1 MAARQM
7 RVSFFLVAI
16 MLTQLIAPFASSNSS
31 QPGIVI
37 ETDAELDLLS
47 QLGINPTKS
56 HAEGWYNVE
65 EGVGTIGLLYRDA
78 TVTSVEDWLERTN
91 ENVLS
96 GYYILTHAYPV
107 PTEWE
112 GELNEAGID
121 CFSFIPVNGFHCEL
135 NKHSTEQ
142 LSSLGV
148 EGIVKLDPTDKMS
161 RGLARILTGDLSS
174 TSELFYQ
181 QDMVPVNLL
190 LSGKTLPE
198 EIHTMNEIEITYHVG
213 RFATVYIQPSSSAIS
228 WLANQ
233 NEIEWLEEEFWYT
246 HTNDEADA
254 VLKAPDLWSQAT
266 MSGINSSWN
275 YVDGTGIIV
284 AVADSGLDSGTN
296 DSTMHPDFRDHIVD
310 IVSLPMTAGWATTC
324 GSPANDGAED
334 IDGHGTHVAGSVL
347 GDGTDSSGNIKGMA
361 PEARLYFQSVGSY
374 CANNPVG
381 ERNTLLGIPTNKTDL
396 FRYAAENGS
405 RIHTNSWGSTCLGTC
420 YSEYTTGS
428 MQADIAARNYRNMT
442 ILFSA
447 GNSGTDANSNGE
459 VDFDSLGNPA
469 TAKNVFTV
477 GASENNRPTITN
489 QWGSMFSP
497 NPFPAN
503 PIKNDKAADNISG
516 MSAFSSRGPVD
527 DGRIK
532 PDIVAP
538 GSFILSTKSRS
549 AGACGWG
556 AYNTSY
562 CYMGGTSMSTPL
574 TAGATA
580 LLLEHLID
588 NRGHQD
594 PSSALVKAIFAA
606 SAHDMM
612 GQYSDVTNGAGETA
626 PNNHEGWGLVD
637 LRNALNATFIENESV
652 STSGNRGWSF
662 NIPAS
667 APDLNIVLSW
677 TDPEST
683 TVAST
688 NLVNDLD
695 LAVKDPS
702 GTWTELSNNL
712 DNLRGLK
719 FANPAQG
726 TWEVHVNGTNVPRGP
741 QFFALALNQETTLV
755 NLTED
760 EDLDGVIDDDDDC
773 VSTYGT
779 STVDRTGCPD
789 SDGDGYSNPDG
800 AWTVNDGADAFPS
813 ESTQWADQDFDGYGD
828 NAAGFQPDACVVV
841 LGNSTADRFGCLD
854 DDGDGYS
861 NTDPTGINGP
871 VWTVADG
878 ADACNSVKAYSNL
891 DRNGCPDEDGD
902 GASDP
907 DPTGINGSV
916 WTVTDGAD
924 AFLGDSTQWSDGDG
938 DGYGD
943 NPPPATDGD
952 ACNTTHGT
960 SYHDRFGCPDS
971 DTDGYS
977 DPDPTGINGSVWTV
991 ADGADAFPNE
1001 PSQWADQDGDGYGD
1015 NASGVDA
1022 DNCPTTF
1029 GTSTELGNLGCSD
1042 LDNDGY
1048 ADSDDAFPTD
1058 STQWNDTDSDGYGD
1072 ESTGTNPDA
1081 CPTVA
1086 GTSTIDRYGC
1096 PDTDADGASDEDLT
1110 GTNGPV
1116 WTIADGADILPN
1128 DASQWNDTDDDGYGD
1143 NPSGTDG
1150 DACPSQFGTSMVDR
1164 NGCPDSDSDGIS
1176 DPDAT
1181 WTEFHGADAFPSD
1194 PTQSADT
1201 DGDGYGD
1208 NASGTNPDG
1217 CPTQYGDSTIDRIGC
1232 PDSDGDGIS
1241 DADGLWNVS
1250 QGADAFRYDATQSAD
1265 SDGDGYGDNASGN
1278 YPDAC
1283 PSEFGDS
1290 WQNST
1295 LGCPDT
1301 DQDGWAD
1308 IQDTHP
1314 DDMTQWS
1321 DIDGDGYGDNPGG
1334 TTPDACPGDDGNST
1348 KGNRYG
1354 CVDSDGDGWDDIID
1368 ELPGVKHQWLDQDA
1382 DGYGDNATGPQPD
1395 SCPGVPGTSTV
1406 DRYGCVDGDGD
1417 GISDENDAFPTDATR
1432 SSDTDGDGFDD
1443 LEDGCMLNAGN
1454 STIDRFGCTDS
1465 DGDGYS
1471 DGDTQWTTVNGSD
1484 AFPNEATQHA
1494 DQDGDGYGDNVVG
1507 FEADDCP
1514 TTPGT
1519 SFRDVFGCADEDVDG
1534 MSDASDAF
1542 LGEPTQ
1548 WSDSDGDGYGDEE
1561 NGTQGDACPSV
1572 AGTSTNDVYGCV
1584 DSDGDGYSDIND
1596 VWPSD
1601 STQWYDDDMDGFGD
1615 ESSGTA
1621 PDQCPD
1627 EYGTAF
1633 RGSLIGCPDTDGD
1646 GYADDDD
1653 AFPLHDS
1660 QHLDSD
1666 GDGWGDNQTSGAHKP
1681 DHWPNDQNKNAG
1693 EASIECGPTSISID
1707 AVTGSEFLFNCA
1719 VTTSMSDGFTVHIE
1733 WQSSTSILAETS
1745 SQMMIFTSETGN
1757 TQSKIFSGTALA
1769 EGNYDLVLTVNEPGA
1784 EIPTDTATIRLNVY
1798 NSSKSS
1804 GGDDSFE
1811 WQNVFEMPVF
1821 QIGAAAVLLTFL
1833 FGMLIIRG
1841 KSRRIKDDD
1850 ERKAQAAQ
1858 VLYNRMMADRDVVQR
1873 RRVELGYDATPPPP
1887 GAN

>member
-1 MAARQM
+1 MAARRM
-7 RVSFFLVAI
+7 RVSMFLVAI
-16 MLTQLIAPFASSNSS
+16 MLTQLIAPLASSNSS
-31 QPGIVI
+31 QPVI
-37 ETDAELDLLS
+37 EIKTDAELKLLS
-47 QLGINPTKS
+47 QLGIYPTKS
-56 HAEGWYNVE
+56 HAEGWYNSE
-65 EGVGTIGLLYRDA
+65 EGAGTIGLLYRDA
-78 TVTSVEDWLERTN
+78 TVTPVEDWPERAD

-96 GYYILTHAYPV
+96 GYYILTHTYPV
-107 PTEWE
+107 PTDWE
-112 GELNEAGID
+112 GELNDAGID
-121 CFSFIPVNGFHCEL
+121 CFSFLPVNGFHCEL
-135 NKHSTEQ
+135 NKHSTNE
-142 LSSLGV
+142 LDSLGV

-161 RGLARILTGDLSS
+161 RGLARILTSDLSS
-174 TSELFYQ
+174 TTDLFYQ

-198 EIHTMNEIEITYHVG
+198 EIYSMNEIEITYHVG
-213 RFATVYIQPSSSAIS
+213 RFAKLYTQPSSSVIS

-233 NEIEWLEEEFWYT
+233 DEIEWLEEEFWYT
-246 HTNDEADA
+246 HTNDEADV

-266 MSGINSSWN
+266 MNGINSSWD

-310 IVSLPMTAGWATTC
+310 IVSLPMTPWWASTC

-374 CANNPVG
+374 CANNPPG

-396 FRYAAENGS
+396 FRFAAENGS
-405 RIHTNSWGSTCLGTC
+405 RVHTNSWGNTCSPSAPC
-420 YSEYTTGS
+420 YSEYTMGS
-428 MQADIAARNYRNMT
+428 LQADIAAREYTNMT

-447 GNSGTDANSNGE
+447 GNSGADANLNGE

-477 GASENNRPTITN
+477 GASENNRPN
-489 QWGSMFSP
+489 LNYVWGSSYGSP
-497 NPFPAN
+497 IN
-503 PIKNDKAADNISG
+503 NDLRADNISG
-516 MSAFSSRGPVD
+516 MAPFSSRGPVD
-527 DGRIK
+527 DGRLK
-532 PDIVAP
+532 PDISAP
-538 GSFILSTKSRS
+538 GTFILSTKSRS
-549 AGACGWG
+549 TSSVGWLG
-556 AYNTSY
+556 YNTSY
-562 CYMGGTSMSTPL
+562 TYMGGTSMSTPL

-594 PSSALVKAIFAA
+594 PSSALIKAIFAT

-612 GQYSDVTNGAGETA
+612 GQYNDVTNGAGETA

-652 STSGNRGWSF
+652 STSETRGWSF
-662 NIPAS
+662 NIPNS

-760 EDLDGVIDDDDDC
+760 ADLDGVEDDDDDC
-773 VSTYGT
+773 PNTYGT
-779 STVDRTGCPD
+779 STNDREGCPD
-789 SDGDGYSNPDG
+789 SDGDGYSNPDTT
-800 AWTVNDGADAFPS
+800 WTVNNGADAFPS

-828 NAAGFQPDACVVV
+828 NAAGLEADACVDI
-841 LGNSTADRFGCLD
+841 LGNSTTDRFGCLD

-861 NTDPTGINGP
+861 NNDVTWLVSN
-871 VWTVADG
+871 G
-878 ADACNSVKAYSNL
+878 ADACNSVKAYSNI

-907 DPTGINGSV
+907 DPTGINGSI

-924 AFLGDSTQWSDGDG
+924 AYLGDATQWSDQDG

-943 NPPPATDGD
+943 NPPPATEGD
-952 ACNTTHGT
+952 ACNTTVGT
-960 SYHDRFGCPDS
+960 SYQDRFGCEDA
-971 DTDGYS
+971 DGDGYS
-977 DPDPTGINGSVWTV
+977 DGDATWTT
-991 ADGADAFPNE
+991 AQGADAFPNE
-1001 PSQWADQDGDGYGD
+1001 PSQWSDQDGDGYGD
-1015 NASGVDA
+1015 NASGVNA

-1042 LDNDGY
+1042 MDSDGY

-1058 STQWNDTDSDGYGD
+1058 STQWNDADGDGYGD
-1072 ESTGTNPDA
+1072 ESTGNNPDA

-1086 GTSTIDRYGC
+1086 GTSTLDRFGC
-1096 PDTDADGASDEDLT
+1096 PDSDSDGASDEDLS

-1116 WTIADGADILPN
+1116 WTITDGADILPN
-1128 DASQWNDTDDDGYGD
+1128 DASQWEDTDGDGFGD
-1143 NPSGTDG
+1143 NPSGTNG
-1150 DACPSQFGTSMVDR
+1150 DACPTQSGTSNVDR
-1164 NGCPDSDSDGIS
+1164 NGCADADGDGVS
-1176 DPDAT
+1176 DPDAS
-1181 WTEFHGADAFPSD
+1181 WTVLHGADAFEND

-1208 NASGTNPDG
+1208 NASGTNPDD
-1217 CPTQYGDSTIDRIGC
+1217 CPTQFGDSTIDRIGC
-1232 PDSDGDGIS
+1232 PDSDGDGLS

-1250 QGADAFRYDATQSAD
+1250 QGADAFRYDATQSED
-1265 SDGDGYGDNASGN
+1265 QDGDGYGDNASGN

-1283 PSEFGDS
+1283 PTESGDS
-1290 WQNST
+1290 WQNGT
-1295 LGCPDT
+1295 LGCPDS
-1301 DQDGWAD
+1301 DNDGWANS
-1308 IQDTHP
+1308 QDTHP
-1314 DDMTQWS
+1314 NDMTQWS
-1321 DIDGDGYGDNPGG
+1321 DSDGDGYGDNPGG
-1334 TTPDACPGDDGNST
+1334 TTPDACPETNGNST
-1348 KGNRYG
+1348 LGNRYG
-1354 CVDSDGDGWDDIID
+1354 CLDSDGDGWDDVID
-1368 ELPGVKHQWLDQDA
+1368 ELPNVKHQWLDQDA
-1382 DGYGDNATGPQPD
+1382 DGYGDNATGPEPD
-1395 SCPGVPGTSTV
+1395 ACPGVPGTSTI

-1417 GISDENDAFPTDATR
+1417 GISDDNDAFPTDPTR
-1432 SSDTDGDGFDD
+1432 ASDADGDGYDD
-1443 LEDGCMLNAGN
+1443 LEDGCMLIAGN
-1454 STIDRFGCTDS
+1454 STQDRLGCTDA

-1471 DGDTQWTTVNGSD
+1471 DGDAQWTLINGSD
-1484 AFPNEATQHA
+1484 AFPYEATQHA
-1494 DQDGDGYGDNVVG
+1494 DQDGDGFGDNPSG
-1507 FEADDCP
+1507 FEGDDCP
-1514 TTPGT
+1514 TTSGT
-1519 SFRDVFGCADEDVDG
+1519 SFRDVFGCDDEDVDG
-1534 MSDASDAF
+1534 MSDTSDAF
-1542 LGEPTQ
+1542 LGDASQ
-1548 WSDSDGDGYGDEE
+1548 WNDTDSDGYGDEF
-1561 NGTQGDACPSV
+1561 NGTEGDACPQE

-1584 DSDGDGYSDIND
+1584 DSDGDGYSDLND
-1596 VWPSD
+1596 VWPND

-1615 ESSGTA
+1615 ENSGTD

-1633 RGSLIGCPDTDGD
+1633 RGTLIGCPDTDGD
-1646 GYADDDD
+1646 GYADDED
-1653 AFPLHDS
+1653 AFPFHDS

-1666 GDGWGDNQTSGAHKP
+1666 GDGWGDNETSGAHKP
-1681 DHWPNDQNKNAG
+1681 DHWPNDPTRNAG
-1693 EASIECGPTSISID
+1693 EASLTCLPSKLSTD
-1707 AVTGSEFLFNCA
+1707 TVTGGSIQFSCS
-1719 VTTSMSDGFTVHIE
+1719 VSTSMGDGFTVRVD
-1733 WQSSTSILAETS
+1733 WQSSTNIQVETGS
-1745 SQMMIFTSETGN
+1745 HTMIFSSASGN
-1757 TQSKIFSGTALA
+1757 TQSKIFTGTAA
-1769 EGNYDLVLTVNEPGA
+1769 SEGNFNLVVSVTEPGA
-1784 EIPTDTATIRLNVY
+1784 EIPMDTYTIRLNVY

-1804 GGDDSFE
+1804 GNDDTFE
-1811 WQNVFEMPVF
+1811 WENVFEMPLF
-1821 QIGAAAVLLTFL
+1821 QAGAAGILLTFL

-1841 KSRRIKDDD
+1841 KSRRLKDND

-1858 VLYNRMMADRDVVQR
+1858 VLYNRMMSDRDVVQR
-1873 RRVELGYDATPPPP
+1873 RRVELGYDAVPPPP
-1887 GAN
+1887 GLN

>member
-1 MAARQM
+1 MATRRM
-7 RVSFFLVAI
+7 RVSFFLVTI
-16 MLTQLIAPFASSNSS
+16 MLTQLIAPLASSDSS
-31 QPGIVI
+31 QPGIIVD
-37 ETDAELDLLS
+37 TDAELDILS

-56 HAEGWYNVE
+56 HAEGWYNAE

-78 TVTSVEDWLERTN
+78 TVTPVEDWPERAN

-96 GYYILTHAYPV
+96 GYYILTHTYPV

-112 GELNEAGID
+112 GELKEAGID
-121 CFSFIPVNGFHCEL
+121 CFSFLPVNGFHCEL
-135 NKHSTEQ
+135 NKHSTKQ
-142 LSSLGV
+142 LDSLGV

-198 EIHTMNEIEITYHVG
+198 EIHSMNDIEITYHVG
-213 RFATVYIQPSSSAIS
+213 RFATVYVQPSSSAIS
-228 WLANQ
+228 WLASQ

-254 VLKAPDLWSQAT
+254 VLKAPDLWSQAI
-266 MSGINSSWN
+266 MSGINSSWD

-284 AVADSGLDSGTN
+284 AVSDSGLDSGTN

-310 IVSLPMTAGWATTC
+310 IVSLPMTSGWATAC

-334 IDGHGTHVAGSVL
+334 INGHGTHVAGSVL
-347 GDGTDSSGNIKGMA
+347 GDGTDSSGSIKGMA
-361 PEARLYFQSVGSY
+361 PEARLYFQSVGSW

-381 ERNTLLGIPTNKTDL
+381 EQNTLLGIPTNKTDL
-396 FRYAAENGS
+396 FRFAAENGS
-405 RIHTNSWGSTCLGTC
+405 RVHTNSWGSNCSGTC
-420 YSEYTTGS
+420 FSEYTIGS
-428 MQADIAARNYRNMT
+428 LQADIAAREYANMT

-477 GASENNRPTITN
+477 GASENNRPTITSK
-489 QWGSMFSP
+489 WGTMFSP

-503 PIKNDKAADNISG
+503 PIKDDKAADNISG
-516 MSAFSSRGPVD
+516 MTGFSSRGPVD

-532 PDIVAP
+532 PDIAAP

-556 AYNTSY
+556 THSANY

-594 PSSALVKAIFAA
+594 PSSALVKAIFAT

-662 NIPAS
+662 NIPNS

-719 FANPAQG
+719 FSNPAQG

-779 STVDRTGCPD
+779 STIDRAGCPD

-800 AWTVNDGADAFPS
+800 VWLVSNGADAFPS

-828 NAAGFQPDACVVV
+828 NGIGFQPDACISI
-841 LGNSTADRFGCLD
+841 LGNSTLDRFGCLD
-854 DDGDGYS
+854 GDGDGYS
-861 NTDPTGINGP
+861 NNDG
-871 VWTVADG
+871 VWLVSNG
-878 ADACNSVKAYSNL
+878 ADACNTVKAFSSR

-902 GASDP
+902 GSSDP

-916 WTVTDGAD
+916 WTIANGAD
-924 AFLGDSTQWSDGDG
+924 AFLGDSTQWADSDG

-943 NPPPATDGD
+943 EPEPATQGD
-952 ACNTTHGT
+952 SCVAFAGT
-960 SYHDRFGCPDS
+960 SFEDRFGCLDS
-971 DTDGYS
+971 DSDGYS
-977 DPDPTGINGSVWTV
+977 DGDMTWTT
-991 ADGADAFPNE
+991 AEGADAFPLE

-1015 NASGVDA
+1015 NSTGLNA

-1042 LDNDGY
+1042 LDNDGF
-1048 ADSDDAFPTD
+1048 ADGDDAFPND
-1058 STQWNDTDSDGYGD
+1058 STQWADADGDGFGD
-1072 ESTGTNPDA
+1072 EPTGTNPDH
-1081 CPTVA
+1081 CPTVS
-1086 GTSTIDRYGC
+1086 GTSVTDRFGC
-1096 PDTDADGASDEDLT
+1096 PDSDNDGTSDEDLL
-1110 GTNGPV
+1110 GTNGPI

-1128 DASQWNDTDDDGYGD
+1128 DASQQADFDLDGFGD
-1143 NPSGTDG
+1143 NPSGTNGDG
-1150 DACPSQFGTSMVDR
+1150 CPSVAGTSTADR
-1164 NGCPDSDSDGIS
+1164 NGCLDTDGDGFSDADG
-1176 DPDAT
+1176 T
-1181 WTEFHGADAFPSD
+1181 WSIAQGADAFPTDVSQWADSD
-1194 PTQSADT
+1194 N
-1201 DGDGYGD
+1201 DGFGD
-1208 NASGTNPDG
+1208 NLTGSNPDD
-1217 CPTQYGDSTIDRIGC
+1217 CPTQGGNSTVDRIGC
-1232 PDSDGDGIS
+1232 PDQDGDGIS

-1250 QGADAFRYDATQSAD
+1250 QGADAFRYDKTQWADQDGDGFGDNASGNLPDACPTEFGDSWQNNTFGCLDVDQDGWAD
-1265 SDGDGYGDNASGN
+1265 SQDKQPDDPTQWADVDGDGYGDN
-1278 YPDAC
+1278 
-1283 PSEFGDS
+1283 
-1290 WQNST
+1290 
-1295 LGCPDT
+1295 L
-1301 DQDGWAD
+1301 
-1308 IQDTHP
+1308 
-1314 DDMTQWS
+1314 
-1321 DIDGDGYGDNPGG
+1321 GG
-1334 TTPDACPGDDGNST
+1334 TTPDACPGTIGNST
-1348 KGNRYG
+1348 QGNRYG
-1354 CVDSDGDGWDDIID
+1354 CVDSDGDGWDDTID
-1368 ELPGVKHQWLDQDA
+1368 ELPALKYQWLDQDA
-1382 DGYGDNATGPQPD
+1382 DGFGDNATGPQPD
-1395 SCPGVPGTSTV
+1395 ACPGIPGTSTV
-1406 DRYGCVDGDGD
+1406 DRYGCLDSDSDGISDDNDAFPSDPARSSDVDGDGY
-1417 GISDENDAFPTDATR
+1417 
-1432 SSDTDGDGFDD
+1432 DD
-1443 LEDGCMLNAGN
+1443 LEDGCMLIAGN
-1454 STIDRFGCTDS
+1454 STFDRFGCLDS

-1471 DGDTQWTTVNGSD
+1471 DTDAQWNMSDGSD
-1484 AFPNEATQHA
+1484 AFPFEATQNA
-1494 DQDGDGYGDNVVG
+1494 DQDNDGFGDNPTG

-1514 TTPGT
+1514 TTQGS
-1519 SFRDVFGCADEDVDG
+1519 SFRDSFGCADEDNDG
-1534 MSDASDAF
+1534 MSDLNDDF
-1542 LGEPTQ
+1542 LGESTQ
-1548 WSDSDGDGYGDEE
+1548 WTDTDSDGFGDEV
-1561 NGTQGDACPSV
+1561 NGTQGDFCPLE
-1572 AGTSTNDVYGCV
+1572 AGTSTNDVFGCIDT
-1584 DSDGDGYSDIND
+1584 DSDGYSDIND
-1596 VWPSD
+1596 VWPND
-1601 STQWYDDDMDGFGD
+1601 ATQWYDDDMDGFGD
-1615 ESSGTA
+1615 ENSGTA

-1627 EYGTAF
+1627 EYGTA
-1633 RGSLIGCPDTDGD
+1633 SLGTLQGCPDTDGD
-1646 GYADDDD
+1646 GYADSED

-1660 QHLDSD
+1660 QYQDTD
-1666 GDGWGDNQTSGAHKP
+1666 GDGWGDNETSGAHKP
-1681 DHWPNDQNKNAG
+1681 DHWPNDPSRNAG
-1693 EASIECGPTSISID
+1693 EATLECLPDRISRD
-1707 AVTGSEFLFNCA
+1707 SVTGADFQFTCT
-1719 VTTSMSDGFTVHIE
+1719 VTTSMSDGFTARIDL
-1733 WQSSTSILAETS
+1733 QSSTNFYAETS
-1745 SQMMIFTSETGN
+1745 SQLMVFNTGSGPFQQKIFTGQALSEGSFT
-1757 TQSKIFSGTALA
+1757 
-1769 EGNYDLVLTVNEPGA
+1769 LVLTVTEPGA
-1784 EIPTDTATIRLNVY
+1784 DLPMDTASIRLNVY
-1798 NSSKSS
+1798 NSSVSS
-1804 GGDDSFE
+1804 DVEDEFGWDTILDSTI
-1811 WQNVFEMPVF
+1811 F
-1821 QIGAAAVLLTFL
+1821 QIFAAMIVFVFL

-1841 KSRRIKDDD
+1841 KARQVKDD
-1850 ERKAQAAQ
+1850 EQRKTQAAQ
-1858 VLYNRMMADRDVVQR
+1858 VLYNRMMSDQDVVQQ
-1873 RRVELGYDATPPPP
+1873 RRVELGYDATPLPPEVK
-1887 GAN
+1887 

>member
-1 MAARQM
+1 MATRRM
-7 RVSFFLVAI
+7 RVSFFLVTI
-16 MLTQLIAPFASSNSS
+16 MLTQLIAPLASSNSS
-31 QPGIVI
+31 QPGIIVD
-37 ETDAELDLLS
+37 TDAELDILS

-56 HAEGWYNVE
+56 HAEGWYNAE

-78 TVTSVEDWLERTN
+78 TVTPVEDWPERAN

-96 GYYILTHAYPV
+96 GYYILTHTYPV

-112 GELNEAGID
+112 GELKEAGID
-121 CFSFIPVNGFHCEL
+121 CFSFLPVNGFHCEL
-135 NKHSTEQ
+135 NKHSTKQ
-142 LSSLGV
+142 LDSLGV

-198 EIHTMNEIEITYHVG
+198 EIHSMNDIEITYHVG
-213 RFATVYIQPSSSAIS
+213 RFATVYVQPSSSAIS
-228 WLANQ
+228 WLASQ

-254 VLKAPDLWSQAT
+254 VLKAPDLWSQAI
-266 MSGINSSWN
+266 MSGINSSWD

-284 AVADSGLDSGTN
+284 AVSDSGLDSGTN

-310 IVSLPMTAGWATTC
+310 IVSLPMTSGWATAC

-334 IDGHGTHVAGSVL
+334 INGHGTHVAGSVL
-347 GDGTDSSGNIKGMA
+347 GDGTDSSGSIKGMA
-361 PEARLYFQSVGSY
+361 PEARLYFQSVGSW

-381 ERNTLLGIPTNKTDL
+381 EQNTLLGIPTNKTDL
-396 FRYAAENGS
+396 FRFAAENGS
-405 RIHTNSWGSTCLGTC
+405 RVHTNSWGSNCSGTC
-420 YSEYTTGS
+420 FSEYTIGS
-428 MQADIAARNYRNMT
+428 LQADIAAREYANMT

-477 GASENNRPTITN
+477 GASENNRPTITSK
-489 QWGSMFSP
+489 WGTMFSP

-503 PIKNDKAADNISG
+503 PIKDDKAADNISG
-516 MSAFSSRGPVD
+516 MTGFSSRGPVD

-532 PDIVAP
+532 PDIAAP

-556 AYNTSY
+556 THSANY

-594 PSSALVKAIFAA
+594 PSSALVKAIFAT

-662 NIPAS
+662 NIPNS

-719 FANPAQG
+719 FSNPAQG

-779 STVDRTGCPD
+779 STIDRAGCPD

-800 AWTVNDGADAFPS
+800 VWLVSNGADAFPS

-828 NAAGFQPDACVVV
+828 NGIGFQPDACISI
-841 LGNSTADRFGCLD
+841 LGNSTLDRFGCLD
-854 DDGDGYS
+854 GDGDGYS
-861 NTDPTGINGP
+861 NNDG
-871 VWTVADG
+871 VWLVSNG
-878 ADACNSVKAYSNL
+878 ADACNTVKAFSSR

-902 GASDP
+902 GSSDP

-916 WTVTDGAD
+916 WTIANGAD
-924 AFLGDSTQWSDGDG
+924 AFLGDSTQWADSDG

-943 NPPPATDGD
+943 EPEPATQGD
-952 ACNTTHGT
+952 SCVAFAGT
-960 SYHDRFGCPDS
+960 SFEDRFGCLDS
-971 DTDGYS
+971 DSDGYS
-977 DPDPTGINGSVWTV
+977 DGDMTWTT
-991 ADGADAFPNE
+991 AEGADAFPLE

-1015 NASGVDA
+1015 NSTGSNA

-1042 LDNDGY
+1042 LDNDGF
-1048 ADSDDAFPTD
+1048 ADGDDAFPND
-1058 STQWNDTDSDGYGD
+1058 STQWADADGDGFGD
-1072 ESTGTNPDA
+1072 EPTGTNPDH
-1081 CPTVA
+1081 CPTVS
-1086 GTSTIDRYGC
+1086 GTSVTDRFGC
-1096 PDTDADGASDEDLT
+1096 PDSDNDGTSDEDLL
-1110 GTNGPV
+1110 GTNGPI

-1128 DASQWNDTDDDGYGD
+1128 DASQQADFDLDGFGD
-1143 NPSGTDG
+1143 NPSGTNGDG
-1150 DACPSQFGTSMVDR
+1150 CPSVAGTSTADR
-1164 NGCPDSDSDGIS
+1164 NGCLDTDGDGFSDADG
-1176 DPDAT
+1176 T
-1181 WTEFHGADAFPSD
+1181 WSIAQGADAFPTDVSQWADSD
-1194 PTQSADT
+1194 N
-1201 DGDGYGD
+1201 DGFGD
-1208 NASGTNPDG
+1208 NLTGSNPDD
-1217 CPTQYGDSTIDRIGC
+1217 CPTQGGNSTVDRIGC
-1232 PDSDGDGIS
+1232 PDQDGDGIS

-1250 QGADAFRYDATQSAD
+1250 QGADAFRYDKTQWADQDGDGFGDNASGNLPDACPTEFGDSWQNNTFGCLDVDQDGWAD
-1265 SDGDGYGDNASGN
+1265 SQDKQPDDPTQWADVDGDGYGDN
-1278 YPDAC
+1278 
-1283 PSEFGDS
+1283 
-1290 WQNST
+1290 
-1295 LGCPDT
+1295 L
-1301 DQDGWAD
+1301 
-1308 IQDTHP
+1308 
-1314 DDMTQWS
+1314 
-1321 DIDGDGYGDNPGG
+1321 GG
-1334 TTPDACPGDDGNST
+1334 TTPDACPGTIGNST
-1348 KGNRYG
+1348 QGNRYG
-1354 CVDSDGDGWDDIID
+1354 CVDSDGDGWDDTID
-1368 ELPGVKHQWLDQDA
+1368 ELPALKYQWLDQDA
-1382 DGYGDNATGPQPD
+1382 DGFGDNATGPQPD
-1395 SCPGVPGTSTV
+1395 ACPGIPGTSTV
-1406 DRYGCVDGDGD
+1406 DRYGCLDSDSDGISDDNDAFPSDPARSSDVDGDGY
-1417 GISDENDAFPTDATR
+1417 
-1432 SSDTDGDGFDD
+1432 DD
-1443 LEDGCMLNAGN
+1443 LEDGCMLIAGN
-1454 STIDRFGCTDS
+1454 STFDRFGCLDS

-1471 DGDTQWTTVNGSD
+1471 DTDAQWNMSDGSD
-1484 AFPNEATQHA
+1484 AFPFEATQNA
-1494 DQDGDGYGDNVVG
+1494 DQDNDGFGDNPTG

-1514 TTPGT
+1514 TTQGS
-1519 SFRDVFGCADEDVDG
+1519 SFRDSFGCADEDNDG
-1534 MSDASDAF
+1534 MSDLNDDF
-1542 LGEPTQ
+1542 LGESTQ
-1548 WSDSDGDGYGDEE
+1548 WTDTDSDGFGDEV
-1561 NGTQGDACPSV
+1561 NGTQGDFCPLE
-1572 AGTSTNDVYGCV
+1572 AGTSTNDVFGCIDT
-1584 DSDGDGYSDIND
+1584 DSDGYSDIND
-1596 VWPSD
+1596 VWPND
-1601 STQWYDDDMDGFGD
+1601 ATQWYDDDMDGFGD
-1615 ESSGTA
+1615 ENSGTA

-1627 EYGTAF
+1627 EYGTA
-1633 RGSLIGCPDTDGD
+1633 SLGTLQGCPDTDGD
-1646 GYADDDD
+1646 GYADSED

-1660 QHLDSD
+1660 QYQDTD
-1666 GDGWGDNQTSGAHKP
+1666 GDGWGDNETSGAHKP
-1681 DHWPNDQNKNAG
+1681 DHWPNDPSRNAG
-1693 EASIECGPTSISID
+1693 EATLECLPDRISRD
-1707 AVTGSEFLFNCA
+1707 SVTGADFQFTCT
-1719 VTTSMSDGFTVHIE
+1719 VTTSMSDGFTARIDL
-1733 WQSSTSILAETS
+1733 QSSTNFYAETS
-1745 SQMMIFTSETGN
+1745 SQLMVFNTGSGPFQQKIFTGQALSEGSFT
-1757 TQSKIFSGTALA
+1757 
-1769 EGNYDLVLTVNEPGA
+1769 LVLTVTEPGA
-1784 EIPTDTATIRLNVY
+1784 DLPMDTASIRLNVY
-1798 NSSKSS
+1798 NSSVSS
-1804 GGDDSFE
+1804 DVEDEFGWDTILDSTI
-1811 WQNVFEMPVF
+1811 F
-1821 QIGAAAVLLTFL
+1821 QIFAAMIVFVFL

-1841 KSRRIKDDD
+1841 KARQVKDD
-1850 ERKAQAAQ
+1850 EQRKTQAAQ
-1858 VLYNRMMADRDVVQR
+1858 VLYNRMMSDQDVVQQ
-1873 RRVELGYDATPPPP
+1873 RRVELGYDATPLPPEVK
-1887 GAN
+1887 

>member
-1 MAARQM
+1 MATRRM
-7 RVSFFLVAI
+7 RVSFFLVTI
-16 MLTQLIAPFASSNSS
+16 MLTQLIAPLASSNSS
-31 QPGIVI
+31 QPGIIVD
-37 ETDAELDLLS
+37 TDAELDILS

-56 HAEGWYNVE
+56 HAEGWYNAE

-78 TVTSVEDWLERTN
+78 TVTPVEDWPERAN

-96 GYYILTHAYPV
+96 GYYILTHTYPV

-112 GELNEAGID
+112 GELKEAGID
-121 CFSFIPVNGFHCEL
+121 CFSFLPVNGFHCEL
-135 NKHSTEQ
+135 NKHSTKQ
-142 LSSLGV
+142 LDSLGV

-198 EIHTMNEIEITYHVG
+198 EIHSMNDIEITYHVG
-213 RFATVYIQPSSSAIS
+213 RFATVYVQPSSSAIS
-228 WLANQ
+228 WLASQ

-254 VLKAPDLWSQAT
+254 VLKAPDLWSQAI
-266 MSGINSSWN
+266 MSGINSSWD

-284 AVADSGLDSGTN
+284 AVSDSGLDSGTN

-310 IVSLPMTAGWATTC
+310 IVSLPMTSGWATAC

-334 IDGHGTHVAGSVL
+334 INGHGTHVAGSVL
-347 GDGTDSSGNIKGMA
+347 GDGTDSSGSIKGMA
-361 PEARLYFQSVGSY
+361 PEARLYFQSVGSW

-381 ERNTLLGIPTNKTDL
+381 EQNTLLGIPTNKTDL
-396 FRYAAENGS
+396 FRFAAENGS
-405 RIHTNSWGSTCLGTC
+405 RVHTNSWGSNCSGTC
-420 YSEYTTGS
+420 FSEYTIGS
-428 MQADIAARNYRNMT
+428 LQADIAAREYANMT

-477 GASENNRPTITN
+477 GASENNRPTITSK
-489 QWGSMFSP
+489 WGTMFSP

-503 PIKNDKAADNISG
+503 PIKDDKAADNISG
-516 MSAFSSRGPVD
+516 MTGFSSRGPVD

-532 PDIVAP
+532 PDIAAP

-556 AYNTSY
+556 THSANY

-594 PSSALVKAIFAA
+594 PSSALVKAIFAT

-662 NIPAS
+662 NIPNS

-719 FANPAQG
+719 FSNPAQG

-779 STVDRTGCPD
+779 STIDRAGCPD

-800 AWTVNDGADAFPS
+800 VWLVSNGADAFPS

-828 NAAGFQPDACVVV
+828 NGIGFQPDACISI
-841 LGNSTADRFGCLD
+841 LGNSTLDRFGCLD
-854 DDGDGYS
+854 GDGDGYS
-861 NTDPTGINGP
+861 NNDG
-871 VWTVADG
+871 VWLVSNG
-878 ADACNSVKAYSNL
+878 ADACNTVKAFSSR

-902 GASDP
+902 GSSDP

-916 WTVTDGAD
+916 WTIANGAD
-924 AFLGDSTQWSDGDG
+924 AFLGDSTQWADSDG

-943 NPPPATDGD
+943 EPEPATQGD
-952 ACNTTHGT
+952 SCVAFAGT
-960 SYHDRFGCPDS
+960 SFEDRFGCLDS
-971 DTDGYS
+971 DSDGYS
-977 DPDPTGINGSVWTV
+977 DGDMTWTT
-991 ADGADAFPNE
+991 AEGADAFPLE

-1015 NASGVDA
+1015 NSTGLNA

-1042 LDNDGY
+1042 LDNDGF
-1048 ADSDDAFPTD
+1048 ADGDDAFPND
-1058 STQWNDTDSDGYGD
+1058 STQWADADGDGFGD
-1072 ESTGTNPDA
+1072 EPTGTNPDH
-1081 CPTVA
+1081 CPTVS
-1086 GTSTIDRYGC
+1086 GTSVTDRFGC
-1096 PDTDADGASDEDLT
+1096 PDSDNDGTSDEDLL
-1110 GTNGPV
+1110 GTNGPI

-1128 DASQWNDTDDDGYGD
+1128 DASQQADFDLDGFGD
-1143 NPSGTDG
+1143 NPSGTNGDG
-1150 DACPSQFGTSMVDR
+1150 CPSVAGTSTADR
-1164 NGCPDSDSDGIS
+1164 NGCLDTDGDGFSDADG
-1176 DPDAT
+1176 T
-1181 WTEFHGADAFPSD
+1181 WSIAQGADAFPTDVSQWADSD
-1194 PTQSADT
+1194 N
-1201 DGDGYGD
+1201 DGFGD
-1208 NASGTNPDG
+1208 NLTGSNPDD
-1217 CPTQYGDSTIDRIGC
+1217 CPTQGGNSTVDRIGC
-1232 PDSDGDGIS
+1232 PDQDGDGIS

-1250 QGADAFRYDATQSAD
+1250 QGADAFRYDKTQWADQDGDGFGDNASGNLPDACPTEFGDSWQNNTFGCLDVDQDGWAD
-1265 SDGDGYGDNASGN
+1265 SQDKQPDDPTQWADVDGDGYGDN
-1278 YPDAC
+1278 
-1283 PSEFGDS
+1283 
-1290 WQNST
+1290 
-1295 LGCPDT
+1295 L
-1301 DQDGWAD
+1301 
-1308 IQDTHP
+1308 
-1314 DDMTQWS
+1314 
-1321 DIDGDGYGDNPGG
+1321 GG
-1334 TTPDACPGDDGNST
+1334 TTPDACPGTIGNST
-1348 KGNRYG
+1348 QGNRYG
-1354 CVDSDGDGWDDIID
+1354 CVDSDGDGWDDTID
-1368 ELPGVKHQWLDQDA
+1368 ELPALKYQWLDQDA
-1382 DGYGDNATGPQPD
+1382 DGFGDNATGPQPD
-1395 SCPGVPGTSTV
+1395 ACPGIPGTSTV
-1406 DRYGCVDGDGD
+1406 DRYGCLDSDSDGISDDNDAFPSDPARSSDVDGDGY
-1417 GISDENDAFPTDATR
+1417 
-1432 SSDTDGDGFDD
+1432 DD
-1443 LEDGCMLNAGN
+1443 LEDGCMLIAGN
-1454 STIDRFGCTDS
+1454 STFDRFGCLDS

-1471 DGDTQWTTVNGSD
+1471 DTDAQWNMSDGSD
-1484 AFPNEATQHA
+1484 AFPFEATQNA
-1494 DQDGDGYGDNVVG
+1494 DQDNDGFGDNPTG

-1514 TTPGT
+1514 TTQGS
-1519 SFRDVFGCADEDVDG
+1519 SFRDSFGCADEDNDG
-1534 MSDASDAF
+1534 MSDLNDDF
-1542 LGEPTQ
+1542 LGESTQ
-1548 WSDSDGDGYGDEE
+1548 WTDTDSDGFGDEV
-1561 NGTQGDACPSV
+1561 NGTQGDFCPLE
-1572 AGTSTNDVYGCV
+1572 AGTSTNDVFGCIDT
-1584 DSDGDGYSDIND
+1584 DSDGYSDIND
-1596 VWPSD
+1596 VWPND
-1601 STQWYDDDMDGFGD
+1601 ATQWYDDDMDGFGD
-1615 ESSGTA
+1615 ENSGTA

-1627 EYGTAF
+1627 EYGTA
-1633 RGSLIGCPDTDGD
+1633 SLGTLQGCPDTDGD
-1646 GYADDDD
+1646 GYADSED

-1660 QHLDSD
+1660 QYQDTD
-1666 GDGWGDNQTSGAHKP
+1666 GDGWGDNETSGAHKP
-1681 DHWPNDQNKNAG
+1681 DHWPNDPSRNAG
-1693 EASIECGPTSISID
+1693 EATLECLPDRISRD
-1707 AVTGSEFLFNCA
+1707 SVTGADFQFTCT
-1719 VTTSMSDGFTVHIE
+1719 VTTSMSDGFTARIDL
-1733 WQSSTSILAETS
+1733 QSSTNFYAETS
-1745 SQMMIFTSETGN
+1745 SQLMVFNTGSGPFQQKIFTGQALSEGSFT
-1757 TQSKIFSGTALA
+1757 
-1769 EGNYDLVLTVNEPGA
+1769 LVLTVTEPGA
-1784 EIPTDTATIRLNVY
+1784 DLPMDTASIRLNVY
-1798 NSSKSS
+1798 NSSVSS
-1804 GGDDSFE
+1804 DVEDEFGWDTILDSTI
-1811 WQNVFEMPVF
+1811 F
-1821 QIGAAAVLLTFL
+1821 QIFAAMIVFVFL

-1841 KSRRIKDDD
+1841 KARQVKDD
-1850 ERKAQAAQ
+1850 EQRKTQAAQ
-1858 VLYNRMMADRDVVQR
+1858 VLYNRMMSDQDVVQQ
-1873 RRVELGYDATPPPP
+1873 RRVELGYDATPLPPEVK
-1887 GAN
+1887 

>member
-1 MAARQM
+1 MPAPRA
-7 RVSFFLVAI
+7 RVSIFLVCL
-16 MLTQLIAPFASSNSS
+16 MLAQLAVPFSMS
-31 QPGIVI
+31 QPLPSIDVD
-37 ETDAELDLLS
+37 TDAELDLLA
-47 QLGINPTKS
+47 QVGILPTKA
-56 HAEGWYNVE
+56 HAQGWYDSSD
-65 EGVGTIGLLYRDA
+65 GIGTIDLLFRQA
-78 TVTSVEDWLERTN
+78 TITAIEDWPERTH
-91 ENVLS
+91 EKVLN
-96 GYYILTHAYPV
+96 GNYILTHTYPV
-107 PTEWE
+107 PSDWLL
-112 GELNEAGID
+112 ELEEAGIQ
-121 CFSFIPVNGFHCEL
+121 CFSFLPTTGFHCEL
-135 NKHSTEQ
+135 EEKSIGE
-142 LSSLGV
+142 LKELDV
-148 EGIVKLDPTDKMS
+148 EGVLQLDPTDKV
-161 RGLARILTGDLSS
+161 RTRLVKAILGDDIGPVSM
-174 TSELFYQ
+174 FYQ
-181 QDMVPVNLL
+181 NDFVPVYGV
-190 LSGKTLPE
+190 LSGKSLPE
-198 EIHTMNEIEITYHVG
+198 GIHERDDIRVTYHVG
-213 RFATVYIQPSSSAIS
+213 RFATFEIDRTTTGLA
-228 WLANQ
+228 WLVAQ
-233 NEIEWLEEEFWYT
+233 DEIEWLEEKIWAVT
-246 HTNDEADA
+246 ANDVADTI
-254 VLKAPDLWSQAT
+254 LKAPDLWSQST
-266 MSGINSSWN
+266 MNGINSSWN
-275 YVDGTGIIV
+275 GVDGSGIIV
-284 AVADSGLDSGTN
+284 TVADSGLDSGVN
-296 DSTMHPDFRDHIVD
+296 DSTMHADFSDHILD
-310 IVSLPMTAGWATTC
+310 IVSWGMTPSDASSC
-324 GSPANDGAED
+324 GSTADDGASD

-347 GDGTDSSGNIKGMA
+347 GDGTNSSGNIKGMA
-361 PEARLYFQSVGSY
+361 PEAQLYFQAIGVW
-374 CANNPVG
+374 CANA
-381 ERNTLLGIPTNKTDL
+381 PTTPRDYRYSLNGLPSNLTEL
-396 FRYAAENGS
+396 FKEGAENGS
-405 RIHTNSWGSTCLGTC
+405 RVHTNSWGSPVAGD
-420 YSEYTTGS
+420 YTTYS
-428 MQADIAARNYRNMT
+428 MQADIAARDYQNMT

-447 GNSGTDANSNGE
+447 GNSGVDNNGDGE
-459 VDFDSLGNPA
+459 VDFDSLGAPA
-469 TAKNVFTV
+469 SAKSVLTV
-477 GASENNRPTITN
+477 GASENDRPTIN
-489 QWGSMFSP
+489 SVYGSGYGSP
-497 NPFPAN
+497 ISTDRN
-503 PIKNDKAADNISG
+503 ADNISG
-516 MSAFSSRGPVD
+516 LAAFSSRGPTD
-527 DGRIK
+527 DNRLK

-538 GSFILSTKSRS
+538 GTFILSALTRYNTKSV
-549 AGACGWG
+549 GWMS
-556 AYNTSY
+556 YNASY
-562 CYMGGTSMSTPL
+562 VYMGGTSMSTPL

-588 NRGHQD
+588 NMGHED
-594 PSSALVKAIFAA
+594 PNSSLVKAIFAA
-606 SAHDMM
+606 SATDMM
-612 GQYSDVTNGAGETA
+612 GQYNSATNGAGETA
-626 PNNHEGWGLVD
+626 PNDHEGWGRVD
-637 LRNALNATFIENESV
+637 MRSALNASWVDNESLTTGV
-652 STSGNRGWSF
+652 NRGWSF
-662 NIPAS
+662 NIPLN
-667 APDLNIVLSW
+667 APDLNVVVAW
-677 TDPEST
+677 TDKEST
-683 TVAST
+683 PAAGT

-712 DNLRGLK
+712 DTLRGLK

-726 TWEVHVNGTNVPRGP
+726 TWEVHINGTNVPVGP
-741 QFFALALNQETTLV
+741 QYFSVAINQETTLV

-760 EDLDGVIDDDDDC
+760 ADLDGVEDDDDDC
-773 VSTYGT
+773 PNTYGT
-779 STVDRTGCPD
+779 STADREGCPD

-800 AWTVNDGADAFPS
+800 TWTVNNGADAFPS

-828 NAAGFQPDACVVV
+828 NAAGFQPDACVLV

-861 NTDPTGINGP
+861 NNDATWLVSN
-871 VWTVADG
+871 G
-878 ADACNSVKAYSNL
+878 ADACNSVKAYSNR

-924 AFLGDSTQWSDGDG
+924 AFLGDATQWSDTDG

-943 NPPPATDGD
+943 NPPPATEGD
-952 ACNTTHGT
+952 ACNTTLGT
-960 SYHDRFGCPDS
+960 SYQDRFGCIDS
-971 DTDGYS
+971 DSDGYS
-977 DPDPTGINGSVWTV
+977 DPDPTGLNGPVWTV
-991 ADGADAFPNE
+991 ADGADAFPSE
-1001 PSQWADQDGDGYGD
+1001 ASQWADQDGDGYGD

-1042 LDNDGY
+1042 LDSDGY

-1058 STQWNDTDSDGYGD
+1058 STQWSDTDGDGYGD
-1072 ESTGTNPDA
+1072 ESTGNNPDA

-1086 GTSTIDRYGC
+1086 GTSSLDRYGC
-1096 PDTDADGASDEDLT
+1096 PDSDADGASDEDLS

-1128 DASQWNDTDDDGYGD
+1128 DASQQSDTDGDGFGD
-1143 NPSGTDG
+1143 NPSGTNG
-1150 DACPSQFGTSMVDR
+1150 DACPSQSGTSSIDR
-1164 NGCPDSDSDGIS
+1164 NGCPDSDSDGVS

-1181 WTEFHGADAFPSD
+1181 WTVLHGADAFPSD

-1250 QGADAFRYDATQSAD
+1250 QGADAFRYDATQSVD

-1283 PSEFGDS
+1283 PSEYGDS

-1295 LGCPDT
+1295 LGCPDA

-1308 IQDTHP
+1308 SQDSHP
-1314 DDMTQWS
+1314 DDISQWS
-1321 DIDGDGYGDNPGG
+1321 DVDGDGYGDNPGG

-1395 SCPGVPGTSTV
+1395 ACPGVPGTSTV

-1417 GISDENDAFPTDATR
+1417 GISDENDAFPTDPDR
-1432 SSDTDGDGFDD
+1432 SSDADGDGFDD
-1443 LEDGCMLNAGN
+1443 LEDGCMLEAGN

-1471 DGDTQWTTVNGSD
+1471 DGDAQWTTVNGSD

-1519 SFRDVFGCADEDVDG
+1519 SFRDVFGCADEDMDG

-1542 LGEPTQ
+1542 LAEPTQ

-1584 DSDGDGYSDIND
+1584 DSDGDGYSDLND

-1633 RGSLIGCPDTDGD
+1633 RGNLIGCPDTDGD

-1681 DHWPNDQNKNAG
+1681 DHWPSDPNKNAG
-1693 EASIECGPTSISID
+1693 EASIDCEPTSLSID
-1707 AVTGSEFLFNCA
+1707 AVTGSDFLFNCA
-1719 VTTSMSDGFTVHIE
+1719 VTTSMGDGFTVNID
-1733 WQSSTSILAETS
+1733 WQSSTNILAETS

-1769 EGNYDLVLTVNEPGA
+1769 EGKFDLVLTVNEPGA
-1784 EIPTDTATIRLNVY
+1784 EIPMDTATIRLNVY

-1804 GGDDSFE
+1804 GADDTFE
-1811 WQNVFEMPVF
+1811 WENVFEMPIF
-1821 QIGAAAVLLTFL
+1821 QVGAAAILLTFL
-1833 FGMLIIRG
+1833 FGMLMIRG
-1841 KSRRIKDDD
+1841 KSRRIKDND

-1858 VLYNRMMADRDVVQR
+1858 VLYNRMMSDRDVVQR

-1887 GAN
+1887 GMN

>member
-1 MAARQM
+1 MATRRM
-7 RVSFFLVAI
+7 RVSFFLVTI
-16 MLTQLIAPFASSNSS
+16 MLTQLIAPLASSNSS
-31 QPGIVI
+31 QPGIIVD
-37 ETDAELDLLS
+37 TDAELDILS

-56 HAEGWYNVE
+56 HAEGWYNAE

-78 TVTSVEDWLERTN
+78 TVTPVEDWPERAN

-96 GYYILTHAYPV
+96 GYYILTHTYPV

-112 GELNEAGID
+112 GELKEAGID
-121 CFSFIPVNGFHCEL
+121 CFSFLPVNGFHCEL
-135 NKHSTEQ
+135 NKHSTKQ
-142 LSSLGV
+142 LDSLGV

-198 EIHTMNEIEITYHVG
+198 EIHSMNDIEITYHVG
-213 RFATVYIQPSSSAIS
+213 RFATVYVQPSSSAIS
-228 WLANQ
+228 WLASQ

-254 VLKAPDLWSQAT
+254 VLKAPDLWSQAI
-266 MSGINSSWN
+266 MSGINSSWD

-284 AVADSGLDSGTN
+284 AVSDSGLDSGTN

-310 IVSLPMTAGWATTC
+310 IVSLPMTSGWATAC

-334 IDGHGTHVAGSVL
+334 INGHGTHVAGSVL
-347 GDGTDSSGNIKGMA
+347 GDGTDSSGSIKGMA
-361 PEARLYFQSVGSY
+361 PEARLYFQSVGSW

-381 ERNTLLGIPTNKTDL
+381 EQNTLLGIPTNKTDL
-396 FRYAAENGS
+396 FRFAAENGS
-405 RIHTNSWGSTCLGTC
+405 RVHTNSWGSNCSGTC
-420 YSEYTTGS
+420 FSEYTIGS
-428 MQADIAARNYRNMT
+428 LQADIAAREYANMT

-477 GASENNRPTITN
+477 GASENNRPTITSK
-489 QWGSMFSP
+489 WGTMFSP

-503 PIKNDKAADNISG
+503 PIKDDKAADNISG
-516 MSAFSSRGPVD
+516 MTGFSSRGPVD

-532 PDIVAP
+532 PDIAAP

-556 AYNTSY
+556 THSANY

-594 PSSALVKAIFAA
+594 PSSALVKAIFAT

-662 NIPAS
+662 NIPNS

-719 FANPAQG
+719 FSNPAQG

-779 STVDRTGCPD
+779 STIDRAGCPD

-800 AWTVNDGADAFPS
+800 VWLVSNGADAFPS

-828 NAAGFQPDACVVV
+828 NGIGFQPDACISI
-841 LGNSTADRFGCLD
+841 LGNSTLDRFGCLD
-854 DDGDGYS
+854 GDGDGYS
-861 NTDPTGINGP
+861 NNDG
-871 VWTVADG
+871 VWLVSNG
-878 ADACNSVKAYSNL
+878 ADACNTVKAFSSR

-902 GASDP
+902 GSSDP

-916 WTVTDGAD
+916 WTIANGAD
-924 AFLGDSTQWSDGDG
+924 AFLGDSTQWADSDG

-943 NPPPATDGD
+943 EPEPATQGD
-952 ACNTTHGT
+952 SCVAFAGT
-960 SYHDRFGCPDS
+960 SFEDRFGCLDS
-971 DTDGYS
+971 DSDGYS
-977 DPDPTGINGSVWTV
+977 DGDMTWTT
-991 ADGADAFPNE
+991 AEGADAFPLE

-1015 NASGVDA
+1015 NSTGSNA

-1042 LDNDGY
+1042 LDNDGF
-1048 ADSDDAFPTD
+1048 ADGDDAFPND
-1058 STQWNDTDSDGYGD
+1058 STQWADADGDGFGD
-1072 ESTGTNPDA
+1072 EPTGTNPDH
-1081 CPTVA
+1081 CPTVS
-1086 GTSTIDRYGC
+1086 GTSVTDRFGC
-1096 PDTDADGASDEDLT
+1096 PDSDNDGTSDEDLL
-1110 GTNGPV
+1110 GTNGPI

-1128 DASQWNDTDDDGYGD
+1128 DASQQADFDLDGFGD
-1143 NPSGTDG
+1143 NPSGTNGDG
-1150 DACPSQFGTSMVDR
+1150 CPSVAGTSTADR
-1164 NGCPDSDSDGIS
+1164 NGCLDTDGDGFSDADG
-1176 DPDAT
+1176 T
-1181 WTEFHGADAFPSD
+1181 WSIAQGADAFPTDVSQWADSD
-1194 PTQSADT
+1194 N
-1201 DGDGYGD
+1201 DGFGD
-1208 NASGTNPDG
+1208 NLTGSNPDD
-1217 CPTQYGDSTIDRIGC
+1217 CPTQGGNSTVDRIGC
-1232 PDSDGDGIS
+1232 PDQDGDGIS

-1250 QGADAFRYDATQSAD
+1250 QGADAFRYDKTQWADQDGDGFGDNASGNLPDACPTEFGDSWQNNTFGCLDVDQDGWAD
-1265 SDGDGYGDNASGN
+1265 SQDKQPDDPTQWADVDGDGYGDN
-1278 YPDAC
+1278 
-1283 PSEFGDS
+1283 
-1290 WQNST
+1290 
-1295 LGCPDT
+1295 L
-1301 DQDGWAD
+1301 
-1308 IQDTHP
+1308 
-1314 DDMTQWS
+1314 
-1321 DIDGDGYGDNPGG
+1321 GG
-1334 TTPDACPGDDGNST
+1334 TTPDACPGTIGNST
-1348 KGNRYG
+1348 QGNRYG
-1354 CVDSDGDGWDDIID
+1354 CVDSDGDGWDDTID
-1368 ELPGVKHQWLDQDA
+1368 ELPALKYQWLDQDA
-1382 DGYGDNATGPQPD
+1382 DGFGDNATGPQPD
-1395 SCPGVPGTSTV
+1395 ACPGIPGTSTV
-1406 DRYGCVDGDGD
+1406 DRYGCLDSDSDGISDDNDAFPSDPARSSDVDGDGY
-1417 GISDENDAFPTDATR
+1417 
-1432 SSDTDGDGFDD
+1432 DD
-1443 LEDGCMLNAGN
+1443 LEDGCMLIAGN
-1454 STIDRFGCTDS
+1454 STFDRFGCLDS

-1471 DGDTQWTTVNGSD
+1471 DTDAQWNMSDGSD
-1484 AFPNEATQHA
+1484 AFPFEATQNA
-1494 DQDGDGYGDNVVG
+1494 DQDNDGFGDNPTG

-1514 TTPGT
+1514 TTQGS
-1519 SFRDVFGCADEDVDG
+1519 SFRDSFGCADEDNDG
-1534 MSDASDAF
+1534 MSDLNDDF
-1542 LGEPTQ
+1542 LGESTQ
-1548 WSDSDGDGYGDEE
+1548 WTDTDSDGFGDEV
-1561 NGTQGDACPSV
+1561 NGTQGDFCPLE
-1572 AGTSTNDVYGCV
+1572 AGTSTNDVFGCIDT
-1584 DSDGDGYSDIND
+1584 DSDGYSDIND
-1596 VWPSD
+1596 VWPND
-1601 STQWYDDDMDGFGD
+1601 ATQWYDDDMDGFGD
-1615 ESSGTA
+1615 ENSGTA

-1627 EYGTAF
+1627 EYGTA
-1633 RGSLIGCPDTDGD
+1633 SLGTLQGCPDTDGD
-1646 GYADDDD
+1646 GYADSED

-1660 QHLDSD
+1660 QYQDTD
-1666 GDGWGDNQTSGAHKP
+1666 GDGWGDNETSGAHKP
-1681 DHWPNDQNKNAG
+1681 DHWPNDPSRNAG
-1693 EASIECGPTSISID
+1693 EATLECLPDRISRD
-1707 AVTGSEFLFNCA
+1707 SVTGADFQFTCT
-1719 VTTSMSDGFTVHIE
+1719 VTTSMSDGFTARIDL
-1733 WQSSTSILAETS
+1733 QSSTNFYAETS
-1745 SQMMIFTSETGN
+1745 SQLMVFNTGSGPFQQKIFTGQALSEGSFT
-1757 TQSKIFSGTALA
+1757 
-1769 EGNYDLVLTVNEPGA
+1769 LVLTVTEPGA
-1784 EIPTDTATIRLNVY
+1784 EVAMDTVSIRLNVY
-1798 NSSKSS
+1798 NSSVSS
-1804 GGDDSFE
+1804 DVEDEFGWDTILDSTI
-1811 WQNVFEMPVF
+1811 F
-1821 QIGAAAVLLTFL
+1821 QIFAAMIVFVFL

-1841 KSRRIKDDD
+1841 KARQVKDD
-1850 ERKAQAAQ
+1850 EQRKTQAAQ
-1858 VLYNRMMADRDVVQR
+1858 VLYNRMMSDQDVVQQ
-1873 RRVELGYDATPPPP
+1873 RRVELGYDATPLPPEVK
-1887 GAN
+1887 

>member
-1 MAARQM
+1 MATRRM
-7 RVSFFLVAI
+7 RVSFFLVTI
-16 MLTQLIAPFASSNSS
+16 MLTQLIAPLASSDSS
-31 QPGIVI
+31 QPGIIVD
-37 ETDAELDLLS
+37 TDAELDILS

-56 HAEGWYNVE
+56 HAEGWYNAE

-78 TVTSVEDWLERTN
+78 TVTPVEDWPERAN

-96 GYYILTHAYPV
+96 GYYILTHTYPV

-112 GELNEAGID
+112 GELKEAGID
-121 CFSFIPVNGFHCEL
+121 CFSFLPVNGFHCEL
-135 NKHSTEQ
+135 NKHSTKQ
-142 LSSLGV
+142 LDSLGV

-198 EIHTMNEIEITYHVG
+198 EIHSMNDIEITYHVG
-213 RFATVYIQPSSSAIS
+213 RFATVYVQPSSSAIS
-228 WLANQ
+228 WLASQ

-254 VLKAPDLWSQAT
+254 VLKAPDLWSQAI
-266 MSGINSSWN
+266 MSGINSSWD

-284 AVADSGLDSGTN
+284 AVSDSGLDSGTN

-310 IVSLPMTAGWATTC
+310 IVSLPMTSGWATAC

-334 IDGHGTHVAGSVL
+334 INGHGTHVAGSVL
-347 GDGTDSSGNIKGMA
+347 GDGTDSSGSIKGMA
-361 PEARLYFQSVGSY
+361 PEARLYFQSVGSW

-381 ERNTLLGIPTNKTDL
+381 EQNTLLGIPTNKTDL
-396 FRYAAENGS
+396 FRFAAENGS
-405 RIHTNSWGSTCLGTC
+405 RVHTNSWGSNCSGTC
-420 YSEYTTGS
+420 FSEYTIGS
-428 MQADIAARNYRNMT
+428 LQADIAAREYANMT

-477 GASENNRPTITN
+477 GASENNRPTITSK
-489 QWGSMFSP
+489 WGTMFSP

-503 PIKNDKAADNISG
+503 PIKDDKAADNISG
-516 MSAFSSRGPVD
+516 MTGFSSRGPVD

-532 PDIVAP
+532 PDIAAP

-556 AYNTSY
+556 THSANY

-594 PSSALVKAIFAA
+594 PSSALVKAIFAT

-662 NIPAS
+662 NIPNS

-719 FANPAQG
+719 FSNPAQG

-779 STVDRTGCPD
+779 STIDRAGCPD

-800 AWTVNDGADAFPS
+800 VWLVSNGADAFPS

-828 NAAGFQPDACVVV
+828 NGIGFQPDACISI
-841 LGNSTADRFGCLD
+841 LGNSTLDRFGCLD
-854 DDGDGYS
+854 GDGDGYS
-861 NTDPTGINGP
+861 NNDG
-871 VWTVADG
+871 VWLVSNG
-878 ADACNSVKAYSNL
+878 ADACNTVKAFSSR

-902 GASDP
+902 GSSDP

-916 WTVTDGAD
+916 WTIANGAD
-924 AFLGDSTQWSDGDG
+924 AFLGDSTQWADSDG

-943 NPPPATDGD
+943 EPEPATQGD
-952 ACNTTHGT
+952 SCVAFAGT
-960 SYHDRFGCPDS
+960 SFEDRFGCLDS
-971 DTDGYS
+971 DSDGYS
-977 DPDPTGINGSVWTV
+977 DGDMTWTT
-991 ADGADAFPNE
+991 AEGADAFPLE

-1015 NASGVDA
+1015 NSTGSNA

-1042 LDNDGY
+1042 LDNDGF
-1048 ADSDDAFPTD
+1048 ADGDDAFPND
-1058 STQWNDTDSDGYGD
+1058 STQWADADGDGFGD
-1072 ESTGTNPDA
+1072 EPTGTNPDH
-1081 CPTVA
+1081 CPTVS
-1086 GTSTIDRYGC
+1086 GTSVTDRFGC
-1096 PDTDADGASDEDLT
+1096 PDSDNDGTSDEDLL
-1110 GTNGPV
+1110 GTNGPI

-1128 DASQWNDTDDDGYGD
+1128 DASQQADFDLDGFGD
-1143 NPSGTDG
+1143 NPSGTNGDG
-1150 DACPSQFGTSMVDR
+1150 CPSVAGTSTADR
-1164 NGCPDSDSDGIS
+1164 NGCLDTDGDGFSDADG
-1176 DPDAT
+1176 T
-1181 WTEFHGADAFPSD
+1181 WSIAQGADAFPTDVSQWADSD
-1194 PTQSADT
+1194 N
-1201 DGDGYGD
+1201 DGFGD
-1208 NASGTNPDG
+1208 NLTGSNPDD
-1217 CPTQYGDSTIDRIGC
+1217 CPTQGGNSTVDRIGC
-1232 PDSDGDGIS
+1232 PDQDGDGIS

-1250 QGADAFRYDATQSAD
+1250 QGADAFRYDKTQWADQDGDGFGDNASGNLPDACPTEFGDSWQNNTFGCLDVDQDGWAD
-1265 SDGDGYGDNASGN
+1265 SQDKQPDDPTQWADVDGDGYGDN
-1278 YPDAC
+1278 
-1283 PSEFGDS
+1283 
-1290 WQNST
+1290 
-1295 LGCPDT
+1295 L
-1301 DQDGWAD
+1301 
-1308 IQDTHP
+1308 
-1314 DDMTQWS
+1314 
-1321 DIDGDGYGDNPGG
+1321 GG
-1334 TTPDACPGDDGNST
+1334 TTPDACPGTIGNST
-1348 KGNRYG
+1348 QGNRYG
-1354 CVDSDGDGWDDIID
+1354 CVDSDGDGWDDTID
-1368 ELPGVKHQWLDQDA
+1368 ELPALKYQWLDQDA
-1382 DGYGDNATGPQPD
+1382 DGFGDNATGPQPD
-1395 SCPGVPGTSTV
+1395 ACPGIPGTSTV
-1406 DRYGCVDGDGD
+1406 DRYGCLDSDSDGISDDNDAFPSDPARSSDVDGDGY
-1417 GISDENDAFPTDATR
+1417 
-1432 SSDTDGDGFDD
+1432 DD
-1443 LEDGCMLNAGN
+1443 LEDGCMLIAGN
-1454 STIDRFGCTDS
+1454 STFDRFGCLDS

-1471 DGDTQWTTVNGSD
+1471 DTDAQWNMSDGSD
-1484 AFPNEATQHA
+1484 AFPFEATQNA
-1494 DQDGDGYGDNVVG
+1494 DQDNDGFGDNPTG

-1514 TTPGT
+1514 TTQGS
-1519 SFRDVFGCADEDVDG
+1519 SFRDSFGCADEDNDG
-1534 MSDASDAF
+1534 MSDLNDDF
-1542 LGEPTQ
+1542 LGESTQ
-1548 WSDSDGDGYGDEE
+1548 WTDTDSDGFGDEV
-1561 NGTQGDACPSV
+1561 NGTQGDFCPLE
-1572 AGTSTNDVYGCV
+1572 AGTSTNDVFGCIDT
-1584 DSDGDGYSDIND
+1584 DSDGYSDIND
-1596 VWPSD
+1596 VWPND
-1601 STQWYDDDMDGFGD
+1601 ATQWYDDDMDGFGD
-1615 ESSGTA
+1615 ENSGTA

-1627 EYGTAF
+1627 EYGTA
-1633 RGSLIGCPDTDGD
+1633 SLGTLQGCPDTDGD
-1646 GYADDDD
+1646 GYADSED

-1660 QHLDSD
+1660 QYQDTD
-1666 GDGWGDNQTSGAHKP
+1666 GDGWGDNETSGAHKP
-1681 DHWPNDQNKNAG
+1681 DHWPNDPSRNAG
-1693 EASIECGPTSISID
+1693 EATLECLPDRISRD
-1707 AVTGSEFLFNCA
+1707 SVTGADFQFTCT
-1719 VTTSMSDGFTVHIE
+1719 VTTSMSDGFTARIDL
-1733 WQSSTSILAETS
+1733 QSSTNFYAETS
-1745 SQMMIFTSETGN
+1745 SQLMVFNTGSGPFQQKIFTGQALSEGSFT
-1757 TQSKIFSGTALA
+1757 
-1769 EGNYDLVLTVNEPGA
+1769 LVLTVTEPGA
-1784 EIPTDTATIRLNVY
+1784 DLPMDTASIRLNVY
-1798 NSSKSS
+1798 NSSVSS
-1804 GGDDSFE
+1804 DVEDEFGWDTILDSTI
-1811 WQNVFEMPVF
+1811 F
-1821 QIGAAAVLLTFL
+1821 QIFAAMIVFVFL

-1841 KSRRIKDDD
+1841 KARQVKDD
-1850 ERKAQAAQ
+1850 EQRKTQAAQ
-1858 VLYNRMMADRDVVQR
+1858 VLYNRMMSDQDVVQQ
-1873 RRVELGYDATPPPP
+1873 RRVELGYDATPLPPEVK
-1887 GAN
+1887 

>member
-1 MAARQM
+1 MATRRM
-7 RVSFFLVAI
+7 RVSFFLVTI
-16 MLTQLIAPFASSNSS
+16 MLTQLIAPLASSNSS
-31 QPGIVI
+31 QPGIIVD
-37 ETDAELDLLS
+37 TDAELDILS

-56 HAEGWYNVE
+56 HAEGWYNAE

-78 TVTSVEDWLERTN
+78 TVTPVEDWPERAN

-96 GYYILTHAYPV
+96 GYYILTHTYPV

-112 GELNEAGID
+112 GELKEAGID
-121 CFSFIPVNGFHCEL
+121 CFSFLPVNGFHCEL
-135 NKHSTEQ
+135 NKHSTKQ
-142 LSSLGV
+142 LDSLGV

-181 QDMVPVNLL
+181 QDMVPINLL

-198 EIHTMNEIEITYHVG
+198 EIHSMNDIEITYHVG
-213 RFATVYIQPSSSAIS
+213 RFATVYVQPSSSAIS
-228 WLANQ
+228 WLASQ

-254 VLKAPDLWSQAT
+254 VLKAPDLWSQAI
-266 MSGINSSWN
+266 MSGINSSWD

-284 AVADSGLDSGTN
+284 AVSDSGLDSGTN

-310 IVSLPMTAGWATTC
+310 IVSLPMTSGWATTC

-334 IDGHGTHVAGSVL
+334 INGHGTHVAGSVL
-347 GDGTDSSGNIKGMA
+347 GDGTDSSGSIKGMA
-361 PEARLYFQSVGSY
+361 PEARLYFQSVGSW

-381 ERNTLLGIPTNKTDL
+381 EQNTLLGIPTNKTDL
-396 FRYAAENGS
+396 FRFAAENGS
-405 RIHTNSWGSTCLGTC
+405 RVHTNSWGSTCSGTC
-420 YSEYTTGS
+420 FSEYTIGS
-428 MQADIAARNYRNMT
+428 LQADIAAREYANMT

-477 GASENNRPTITN
+477 GASENNRPTITSK
-489 QWGSMFSP
+489 WGTMFSP

-503 PIKNDKAADNISG
+503 PIKDDKAADNISG
-516 MSAFSSRGPVD
+516 MTGFSSRGPVD

-532 PDIVAP
+532 PDIAAP

-556 AYNTSY
+556 THSANY

-594 PSSALVKAIFAA
+594 PSSALVKAIFAT

-662 NIPAS
+662 NIPNS

-719 FANPAQG
+719 FSNPAQG

-779 STVDRTGCPD
+779 STIDRAGCPD

-800 AWTVNDGADAFPS
+800 VWLVSNGADAFPS

-828 NAAGFQPDACVVV
+828 NGIGFQPDACISI
-841 LGNSTADRFGCLD
+841 LGNSTLDRFGCLD
-854 DDGDGYS
+854 GDGDGYS
-861 NTDPTGINGP
+861 NNDG
-871 VWTVADG
+871 VWLVSNG
-878 ADACNSVKAYSNL
+878 ADACNTVKAFSSR

-902 GASDP
+902 GSSDP

-916 WTVTDGAD
+916 WTIANGAD
-924 AFLGDSTQWSDGDG
+924 AFLGDSTQWADSDG

-943 NPPPATDGD
+943 EPEPATQGD
-952 ACNTTHGT
+952 SCVAFAGT
-960 SYHDRFGCPDS
+960 SFEDRFGCLDS
-971 DTDGYS
+971 DSDGYS
-977 DPDPTGINGSVWTV
+977 DGDMTWTT
-991 ADGADAFPNE
+991 AEGADAFPSE

-1015 NASGVDA
+1015 NSTGSNA

-1042 LDNDGY
+1042 LDNDGF
-1048 ADSDDAFPTD
+1048 ADGDDAFPND
-1058 STQWNDTDSDGYGD
+1058 STQWADADGDGFGD
-1072 ESTGTNPDA
+1072 EPTGTNPDH
-1081 CPTVA
+1081 CPTVS
-1086 GTSTIDRYGC
+1086 GTSVTDRFGC
-1096 PDTDADGASDEDLT
+1096 PDSDSDGTSDEDLL
-1110 GTNGPV
+1110 GTNGPI

-1128 DASQWNDTDDDGYGD
+1128 DASQQVDSDLDGFGD
-1143 NPSGTDG
+1143 NPSGTNGDG
-1150 DACPSQFGTSMVDR
+1150 CPSVAGTSTADR
-1164 NGCPDSDSDGIS
+1164 NGCLDTDGDGFSDADG
-1176 DPDAT
+1176 T
-1181 WTEFHGADAFPSD
+1181 WSIAQGADAFPTDVSQWADSD
-1194 PTQSADT
+1194 N
-1201 DGDGYGD
+1201 DGFGD
-1208 NASGTNPDG
+1208 NLTGSNPDD
-1217 CPTQYGDSTIDRIGC
+1217 CPTQGGNSTVDRIGC
-1232 PDSDGDGIS
+1232 PDQDGDGIS

-1250 QGADAFRYDATQSAD
+1250 QGADAFRYDKTQWADQDGDGFGDNASGNLPDACPTEFGDSWQNNTFGCLDVDQDGWAD
-1265 SDGDGYGDNASGN
+1265 SQDKQPDDPTQWADVDGDGYGDN
-1278 YPDAC
+1278 
-1283 PSEFGDS
+1283 
-1290 WQNST
+1290 
-1295 LGCPDT
+1295 L
-1301 DQDGWAD
+1301 
-1308 IQDTHP
+1308 
-1314 DDMTQWS
+1314 
-1321 DIDGDGYGDNPGG
+1321 GG
-1334 TTPDACPGDDGNST
+1334 TTPDACPGTIGNST
-1348 KGNRYG
+1348 QGNRYG
-1354 CVDSDGDGWDDIID
+1354 CVDSDGDGWDDTID
-1368 ELPGVKHQWLDQDA
+1368 ELPALKYQWLDQDA
-1382 DGYGDNATGPQPD
+1382 DGFGDNATGPQPD
-1395 SCPGVPGTSTV
+1395 ACPGIPGTSTV
-1406 DRYGCVDGDGD
+1406 DRYGCLDSDSDGISDDNDAFPSDPARSSDVDGDGY
-1417 GISDENDAFPTDATR
+1417 
-1432 SSDTDGDGFDD
+1432 DD
-1443 LEDGCMLNAGN
+1443 LEDGCMLIAGN
-1454 STIDRFGCTDS
+1454 STFDRFGCLDS

-1471 DGDTQWTTVNGSD
+1471 DTDAQWNMSDGSD
-1484 AFPNEATQHA
+1484 AFPFEATQNA
-1494 DQDGDGYGDNVVG
+1494 DQDNDGFGDNPTG

-1514 TTPGT
+1514 TTQGS
-1519 SFRDVFGCADEDVDG
+1519 SFRDSFGCADEDNDG
-1534 MSDASDAF
+1534 MSDLNDDF
-1542 LGEPTQ
+1542 LGESTQ
-1548 WSDSDGDGYGDEE
+1548 WTDTDSDGFGDEV
-1561 NGTQGDACPSV
+1561 NGTQGDFCPLE
-1572 AGTSTNDVYGCV
+1572 AGTSTNDVFGCIDT
-1584 DSDGDGYSDIND
+1584 DSDGYSDIND
-1596 VWPSD
+1596 VWPND
-1601 STQWYDDDMDGFGD
+1601 ATQWYDDDMDGFGD
-1615 ESSGTA
+1615 ENSGTA

-1627 EYGTAF
+1627 EYGTA
-1633 RGSLIGCPDTDGD
+1633 SLGTLQGCPDTDGD
-1646 GYADDDD
+1646 GYADSED

-1660 QHLDSD
+1660 QYQDTD
-1666 GDGWGDNQTSGAHKP
+1666 GDGWGDNETSGAHKP
-1681 DHWPNDQNKNAG
+1681 DHWPNDPSRNAG
-1693 EASIECGPTSISID
+1693 EATLECLPDRISRD
-1707 AVTGSEFLFNCA
+1707 SVTGADFQFTCT
-1719 VTTSMSDGFTVHIE
+1719 VTTSMSDGFTARIDL
-1733 WQSSTSILAETS
+1733 QSSTNFYAETS
-1745 SQMMIFTSETGN
+1745 SQLMVFNTGSGPFQQKIFTGQALSEGSFT
-1757 TQSKIFSGTALA
+1757 
-1769 EGNYDLVLTVNEPGA
+1769 LVLTVTEPGA
-1784 EIPTDTATIRLNVY
+1784 EVAMDTVSIRLNVY
-1798 NSSKSS
+1798 NSSVSS
-1804 GGDDSFE
+1804 DVEDEFGWDTILDSTI
-1811 WQNVFEMPVF
+1811 F
-1821 QIGAAAVLLTFL
+1821 QIFAAMIVFVFL

-1841 KSRRIKDDD
+1841 KARQVKDD
-1850 ERKAQAAQ
+1850 EQRKTQAAQ
-1858 VLYNRMMADRDVVQR
+1858 VLYNRMMSDQDVVQQ
-1873 RRVELGYDATPPPP
+1873 RRVELGYDATPLPPEVK
-1887 GAN
+1887 

>member
-1 MAARQM
+1 MATRRM
-7 RVSFFLVAI
+7 RVSFFLVTI
-16 MLTQLIAPFASSNSS
+16 MLTQLIAPLASSNSS
-31 QPGIVI
+31 QPGIIVD
-37 ETDAELDLLS
+37 TDAELDILS

-56 HAEGWYNVE
+56 HAEGWYNAE

-78 TVTSVEDWLERTN
+78 TVTPVEDWPERAN

-96 GYYILTHAYPV
+96 GYYILTHTYPV

-112 GELNEAGID
+112 GELKEAGID
-121 CFSFIPVNGFHCEL
+121 CFSFLPVNGFHCEL
-135 NKHSTEQ
+135 NKHSTKQ
-142 LSSLGV
+142 LDSLGV

-198 EIHTMNEIEITYHVG
+198 EIHSMNDIEITYHVG
-213 RFATVYIQPSSSAIS
+213 RFATIYVQPSSSAIS
-228 WLANQ
+228 WLASQ

-254 VLKAPDLWSQAT
+254 VLKAPDLWSQAI
-266 MSGINSSWN
+266 MSGINSSWD

-284 AVADSGLDSGTN
+284 AVSDSGLDSGTN

-310 IVSLPMTAGWATTC
+310 IVSLPMTSGWATTC

-334 IDGHGTHVAGSVL
+334 INGHGTHVAGSVL
-347 GDGTDSSGNIKGMA
+347 GDGTDSSGSIKGMA
-361 PEARLYFQSVGSY
+361 PEARLYFQSVGSW

-381 ERNTLLGIPTNKTDL
+381 EQNTLLGIPTNKTDL
-396 FRYAAENGS
+396 FRFAAENGS
-405 RIHTNSWGSTCLGTC
+405 RVHTNSWGSNCSGTC
-420 YSEYTTGS
+420 FSEYTIGS
-428 MQADIAARNYRNMT
+428 LQADIAAREYANMT

-477 GASENNRPTITN
+477 GASENNRPTITSK
-489 QWGSMFSP
+489 WGTMFSP

-503 PIKNDKAADNISG
+503 PIKDDKAADNISG
-516 MSAFSSRGPVD
+516 MTGFSSRGPVD

-532 PDIVAP
+532 PDIAAP

-556 AYNTSY
+556 THSANY

-594 PSSALVKAIFAA
+594 PSSALVKAIFAT

-662 NIPAS
+662 NIPNS

-719 FANPAQG
+719 FSNPAQG

-779 STVDRTGCPD
+779 STIDRAGCPD

-800 AWTVNDGADAFPS
+800 VWLVSNGADAFPS

-828 NAAGFQPDACVVV
+828 NGIGFQPDACISI
-841 LGNSTADRFGCLD
+841 LGNSTLDRFGCLD
-854 DDGDGYS
+854 GDGDGYS
-861 NTDPTGINGP
+861 NNDG
-871 VWTVADG
+871 VWLVSNG
-878 ADACNSVKAYSNL
+878 ADACNTVKAFSSR

-902 GASDP
+902 GSSDP

-916 WTVTDGAD
+916 WTIANGAD
-924 AFLGDSTQWSDGDG
+924 AFLGDSTQWADSDG

-943 NPPPATDGD
+943 EPEPATQGD
-952 ACNTTHGT
+952 SCVAFAGT
-960 SYHDRFGCPDS
+960 SFEDRFGCLDS
-971 DTDGYS
+971 DSDGYS
-977 DPDPTGINGSVWTV
+977 DGDMTWTT
-991 ADGADAFPNE
+991 AEGADAFPSE

-1015 NASGVDA
+1015 NSTGSNA

-1042 LDNDGY
+1042 LDNDGF
-1048 ADSDDAFPTD
+1048 ADGDDAFPND
-1058 STQWNDTDSDGYGD
+1058 STQWADADGDGFGD
-1072 ESTGTNPDA
+1072 EPTGTNPDH
-1081 CPTVA
+1081 CPTVS
-1086 GTSTIDRYGC
+1086 GTSVTDRFGC
-1096 PDTDADGASDEDLT
+1096 PDSDSDGTSDEDLL
-1110 GTNGPV
+1110 GTNGPI

-1128 DASQWNDTDDDGYGD
+1128 DASQQVDSDLDGFGD
-1143 NPSGTDG
+1143 NPSGTNGDG
-1150 DACPSQFGTSMVDR
+1150 CPSVAGTSTADR
-1164 NGCPDSDSDGIS
+1164 NGCLDTDGDGFSDADG
-1176 DPDAT
+1176 T
-1181 WTEFHGADAFPSD
+1181 WSIAQGADAFPTDVSQWADSD
-1194 PTQSADT
+1194 N
-1201 DGDGYGD
+1201 DGFGD
-1208 NASGTNPDG
+1208 NLTGSNPDD
-1217 CPTQYGDSTIDRIGC
+1217 CPTQGGNSTVDRIGC
-1232 PDSDGDGIS
+1232 PDQDGDGIS

-1250 QGADAFRYDATQSAD
+1250 QGADAFRYDKTQWADQDGDGFGDNASGNLPDACPTEFGDSWQNNTFGCLDVDQDGWAD
-1265 SDGDGYGDNASGN
+1265 SQDKQPDDPTQWADVDGDGYGDN
-1278 YPDAC
+1278 
-1283 PSEFGDS
+1283 
-1290 WQNST
+1290 
-1295 LGCPDT
+1295 L
-1301 DQDGWAD
+1301 
-1308 IQDTHP
+1308 
-1314 DDMTQWS
+1314 
-1321 DIDGDGYGDNPGG
+1321 GG
-1334 TTPDACPGDDGNST
+1334 TTPDACPGTIGNST
-1348 KGNRYG
+1348 QGNRYG
-1354 CVDSDGDGWDDIID
+1354 CVDSDGDGWDDTID
-1368 ELPGVKHQWLDQDA
+1368 ELPALKYQWLDQDA
-1382 DGYGDNATGPQPD
+1382 DGFGDNATGPQPD
-1395 SCPGVPGTSTV
+1395 ACPGIPGTSTV
-1406 DRYGCVDGDGD
+1406 DRYGCLDSDSDGISDDNDAFPSDPARSSDVDGDGY
-1417 GISDENDAFPTDATR
+1417 
-1432 SSDTDGDGFDD
+1432 DD
-1443 LEDGCMLNAGN
+1443 LEDGCMLIAGN
-1454 STIDRFGCTDS
+1454 STFDRFGCLDS

-1471 DGDTQWTTVNGSD
+1471 DTDAQWNMSDGSD
-1484 AFPNEATQHA
+1484 AFPFEATQNA
-1494 DQDGDGYGDNVVG
+1494 DQDNDGFGDNPTG

-1514 TTPGT
+1514 TTQGS
-1519 SFRDVFGCADEDVDG
+1519 SFRDSFGCADEDNDG
-1534 MSDASDAF
+1534 MSDLNDDF
-1542 LGEPTQ
+1542 LGESTQ
-1548 WSDSDGDGYGDEE
+1548 WTDTDSDGFGDEV
-1561 NGTQGDACPSV
+1561 NGTQGDFCPLE
-1572 AGTSTNDVYGCV
+1572 AGTSTNDVFGCIDT
-1584 DSDGDGYSDIND
+1584 DSDGYSDIND
-1596 VWPSD
+1596 VWPND

-1615 ESSGTA
+1615 ENSGTA

-1627 EYGTAF
+1627 EYGTA
-1633 RGSLIGCPDTDGD
+1633 SLGTLQGCPDTDGD
-1646 GYADDDD
+1646 GYADSED

-1660 QHLDSD
+1660 QYQDTD
-1666 GDGWGDNQTSGAHKP
+1666 GDGWGDNETSGAHKP
-1681 DHWPNDQNKNAG
+1681 DHWPNDPSRNAG
-1693 EASIECGPTSISID
+1693 EATLECLPDRISRD
-1707 AVTGSEFLFNCA
+1707 SVTGADFQFTCT
-1719 VTTSMSDGFTVHIE
+1719 VTTSMSDGFTARIDL
-1733 WQSSTSILAETS
+1733 QSSTNFYAETS
-1745 SQMMIFTSETGN
+1745 SQLMVFNTGSGPFQQKIFTGQALSEGSFT
-1757 TQSKIFSGTALA
+1757 
-1769 EGNYDLVLTVNEPGA
+1769 LVLTVTEPGA
-1784 EIPTDTATIRLNVY
+1784 DLPMDTASIRLNVY
-1798 NSSKSS
+1798 NSSVSS
-1804 GGDDSFE
+1804 DVEDEFGWDTILDSTI
-1811 WQNVFEMPVF
+1811 F
-1821 QIGAAAVLLTFL
+1821 QIFAAMIVFVFL

-1841 KSRRIKDDD
+1841 KARQVKDD
-1850 ERKAQAAQ
+1850 EQRKTQAAQ
-1858 VLYNRMMADRDVVQR
+1858 VLYNRMMSDQDVVQQ
-1873 RRVELGYDATPPPP
+1873 RRVELGYDATPLPPEVK
-1887 GAN
+1887 

>member
-1 MAARQM
+1 MATRRM
-7 RVSFFLVAI
+7 RVSFFLVTI
-16 MLTQLIAPFASSNSS
+16 MLTQLIAPLASSNSS
-31 QPGIVI
+31 QPGIIVD
-37 ETDAELDLLS
+37 TDAELDILS

-56 HAEGWYNVE
+56 HAEGWYNAE

-78 TVTSVEDWLERTN
+78 TVTPVEDWPERAN

-96 GYYILTHAYPV
+96 GYYILTHTYPV

-112 GELNEAGID
+112 GELKEAGID
-121 CFSFIPVNGFHCEL
+121 CFSFLPVNGFHCEL
-135 NKHSTEQ
+135 NKHSTKQ
-142 LSSLGV
+142 LDSLGV

-198 EIHTMNEIEITYHVG
+198 EIHSMNDIEITYHVG
-213 RFATVYIQPSSSAIS
+213 RFATIYVQPSSSAIS
-228 WLANQ
+228 WLASQ

-254 VLKAPDLWSQAT
+254 VLKAPDLWSQAI
-266 MSGINSSWN
+266 MSGINSSWD

-284 AVADSGLDSGTN
+284 AVSDSGLDSGTN

-310 IVSLPMTAGWATTC
+310 IVSLPMTSGWATTC

-334 IDGHGTHVAGSVL
+334 INGHGTHVAGSVL
-347 GDGTDSSGNIKGMA
+347 GDGTDSSGSIKGMA
-361 PEARLYFQSVGSY
+361 PEARLYFQSVGSW

-381 ERNTLLGIPTNKTDL
+381 EQNTLLGIPTNKTDL
-396 FRYAAENGS
+396 FRFAAENGS
-405 RIHTNSWGSTCLGTC
+405 RVHTNSWGSNCSGTC
-420 YSEYTTGS
+420 FSEYTIGS
-428 MQADIAARNYRNMT
+428 LQADIAAREYANMT

-477 GASENNRPTITN
+477 GASENNRPTITSK
-489 QWGSMFSP
+489 WGTMFSP

-503 PIKNDKAADNISG
+503 PIKDDKAADNISG
-516 MSAFSSRGPVD
+516 MTGFSSRGPVD

-532 PDIVAP
+532 PDIAAP

-556 AYNTSY
+556 THSANY

-594 PSSALVKAIFAA
+594 PSSALVKAIFAT

-662 NIPAS
+662 NIPNS

-719 FANPAQG
+719 FSNPAQG

-779 STVDRTGCPD
+779 STIDRAGCPD

-800 AWTVNDGADAFPS
+800 VWLVSNGADAFPS

-828 NAAGFQPDACVVV
+828 NGIGFQPDACISI
-841 LGNSTADRFGCLD
+841 LGNSTLDRFGCLD
-854 DDGDGYS
+854 GDGDGYS
-861 NTDPTGINGP
+861 NNDG
-871 VWTVADG
+871 VWLVSNG
-878 ADACNSVKAYSNL
+878 ADACNTVKAFSSR

-902 GASDP
+902 GSSDP

-916 WTVTDGAD
+916 WTIANGAD
-924 AFLGDSTQWSDGDG
+924 AFLGDSTQWADSDG

-943 NPPPATDGD
+943 EPEPATQGD
-952 ACNTTHGT
+952 SCVAFAGT
-960 SYHDRFGCPDS
+960 SFEDRFGCLDS
-971 DTDGYS
+971 DSDGYS
-977 DPDPTGINGSVWTV
+977 DGDMTWTT
-991 ADGADAFPNE
+991 AEGADAFPSE

-1015 NASGVDA
+1015 NSTGSNA

-1042 LDNDGY
+1042 LDNDGF
-1048 ADSDDAFPTD
+1048 ADGDDAFPND
-1058 STQWNDTDSDGYGD
+1058 STQWADADGDGFGD
-1072 ESTGTNPDA
+1072 EPTGTNPDH
-1081 CPTVA
+1081 CPTVS
-1086 GTSTIDRYGC
+1086 GTSVTDRFGC
-1096 PDTDADGASDEDLT
+1096 PDSDSDGTSDEDLL
-1110 GTNGPV
+1110 GTNGPI

-1128 DASQWNDTDDDGYGD
+1128 DASQQVDSDLDGFGD
-1143 NPSGTDG
+1143 NPSGTNGDG
-1150 DACPSQFGTSMVDR
+1150 CPSVAGTSTADR
-1164 NGCPDSDSDGIS
+1164 NGCLDTDGDGFSDADG
-1176 DPDAT
+1176 T
-1181 WTEFHGADAFPSD
+1181 WSIAQGADAFPTDVSQWADSD
-1194 PTQSADT
+1194 N
-1201 DGDGYGD
+1201 DGFGD
-1208 NASGTNPDG
+1208 NLTGSNPDD
-1217 CPTQYGDSTIDRIGC
+1217 CPTQGGNSTVDRIGC
-1232 PDSDGDGIS
+1232 PDQDGDGIS

-1250 QGADAFRYDATQSAD
+1250 QGADAFRYDKTQWADQDGDGFGDNASGNLPDACPTEFGDSWQNNTFGCLDVDQDGWAD
-1265 SDGDGYGDNASGN
+1265 SQDKQPDDPTQWADVDGDGYGDN
-1278 YPDAC
+1278 
-1283 PSEFGDS
+1283 
-1290 WQNST
+1290 
-1295 LGCPDT
+1295 L
-1301 DQDGWAD
+1301 
-1308 IQDTHP
+1308 
-1314 DDMTQWS
+1314 
-1321 DIDGDGYGDNPGG
+1321 GG
-1334 TTPDACPGDDGNST
+1334 TTPDACPGTIGNST
-1348 KGNRYG
+1348 QGNRYG
-1354 CVDSDGDGWDDIID
+1354 CVDSDGDGWDDTID
-1368 ELPGVKHQWLDQDA
+1368 ELPALKYQWLDQDA
-1382 DGYGDNATGPQPD
+1382 DGFGDNATGPQPD
-1395 SCPGVPGTSTV
+1395 ACPGIPGTSTV
-1406 DRYGCVDGDGD
+1406 DRYGCLDSDSDGISDDNDAFPSDPARSSDVDGDGY
-1417 GISDENDAFPTDATR
+1417 
-1432 SSDTDGDGFDD
+1432 DD
-1443 LEDGCMLNAGN
+1443 LEDGCMLIAGN
-1454 STIDRFGCTDS
+1454 STFDRFGCLDS

-1471 DGDTQWTTVNGSD
+1471 DTDAQWNMSDGSD
-1484 AFPNEATQHA
+1484 AFPFEATQNA
-1494 DQDGDGYGDNVVG
+1494 DQDNDGFGDNPTG

-1514 TTPGT
+1514 TTQGS
-1519 SFRDVFGCADEDVDG
+1519 SFRDSFGCADEDNDG
-1534 MSDASDAF
+1534 MSDLNDDF
-1542 LGEPTQ
+1542 LGESTQ
-1548 WSDSDGDGYGDEE
+1548 WTDTDSDGFGDEV
-1561 NGTQGDACPSV
+1561 NGTQGDFCPLE
-1572 AGTSTNDVYGCV
+1572 AGTSTNDVFGCIDT
-1584 DSDGDGYSDIND
+1584 DSDGYSDIND
-1596 VWPSD
+1596 VWPND
-1601 STQWYDDDMDGFGD
+1601 ATQWYDDDMDGFGD
-1615 ESSGTA
+1615 ENSGTA

-1627 EYGTAF
+1627 EYGTA
-1633 RGSLIGCPDTDGD
+1633 SLGTLQGCPDTDGD
-1646 GYADDDD
+1646 GYADSED

-1660 QHLDSD
+1660 QYQDTD
-1666 GDGWGDNQTSGAHKP
+1666 GDGWGDNETSGAHKP
-1681 DHWPNDQNKNAG
+1681 DHWPNDPSRNAG
-1693 EASIECGPTSISID
+1693 EATLECLPDRISRD
-1707 AVTGSEFLFNCA
+1707 SVTGADFQFTCT
-1719 VTTSMSDGFTVHIE
+1719 VTTSMSDGFTARIDL
-1733 WQSSTSILAETS
+1733 QSSTNFYAETS
-1745 SQMMIFTSETGN
+1745 SQLMVFNTGSGPFQQKIFTGQALSEGSFT
-1757 TQSKIFSGTALA
+1757 
-1769 EGNYDLVLTVNEPGA
+1769 LVLTVTEPGA
-1784 EIPTDTATIRLNVY
+1784 DLPMDTASIRLNVY
-1798 NSSKSS
+1798 NSSVSS
-1804 GGDDSFE
+1804 DVEDEFGWDTILDSTI
-1811 WQNVFEMPVF
+1811 F
-1821 QIGAAAVLLTFL
+1821 QIFAAMIVFVFL

-1841 KSRRIKDDD
+1841 KARQVKDD
-1850 ERKAQAAQ
+1850 EQRKTQAAQ
-1858 VLYNRMMADRDVVQR
+1858 VLYNRMMSDQDVVQQ
-1873 RRVELGYDATPPPP
+1873 RRVELGYDATPLPPEVK
-1887 GAN
+1887 